1 VCFLFLNVGV
11 ACHYYGVKECCA
23 CAQRKIVCFLF
34 LYVEVACH
42 YYGAKMLRM
51 RITGNCVFLYV
62 THAHNGRGFFC
73 FYVLG
78 LHVVITVQKFTHAYN
93 RMGNKSVTLT

>member
-1 VCFLFLNVGV
+1 MCFLFLNVGV

-62 THAHNGRGFFC
+62 RVACRYYGAKIYACVQQNGKQICNINISLF
-73 FYVLG
+73 
-78 LHVVITVQKFTHAYN
+78 
-93 RMGNKSVTLT
+93 NKGIQ